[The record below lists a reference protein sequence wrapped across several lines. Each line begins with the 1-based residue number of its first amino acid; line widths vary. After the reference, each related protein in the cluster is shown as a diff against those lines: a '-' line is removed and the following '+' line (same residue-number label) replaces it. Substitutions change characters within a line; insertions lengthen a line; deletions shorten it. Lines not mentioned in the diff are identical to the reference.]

1 MSEKLGT
8 HVSGASI
15 PDAHTRRAFGEQEQ
29 INRQLLQSI
38 QALRLQIQ
46 TLQSRVNQHAEAL
59 AALNEGW
66 CMATTETILS
76 LSSTDLDTLVTRVNT
91 LTTAFNTLRSDFNT
105 FRNEILDKIDG
116 SGTGGIPTFTHSAT
130 FLDNKSILEVLQD
143 LDASVAALWSSQN
156 SFVATRAIGALNA
169 SATSNAEVSGGD
181 LSVSAETKTALTL
194 GEDET
199 VPVLGEGETVVKV
212 NTQQLARAQKLARA
226 SRATS
231 RRVR

>member
-1 MSEKLGT
+1 
-8 HVSGASI
+8 
-15 PDAHTRRAFGEQEQ
+15 
-29 INRQLLQSI
+29 
-38 QALRLQIQ
+38 
-46 TLQSRVNQHAEAL
+46 
-59 AALNEGW
+59 
-66 CMATTETILS
+66 MATTETILS

-226 SRATS
+226 SRATF